1 MPDHYMDDIYSDINR
16 KKQLEDAQ
24 ENKEFDRDIE
34 AYRRGKENLTDEEK
48 IDRLKD
54 AARKKRLYNDISG
67 SINGFEEAKKDP
79 NLVKE
84 LQGIGFETAVNVAT
98 DSLTTWLGWAP
109 PVYAVV
115 NFLSAGGANLVAQKK
130 IRGEENINWGE
141 AWASAGLGTIPFMN
155 PAAGKLTKVV
165 GKPQTIKRA
174 VVGGGLTGV
183 GYQQI
188 EAGIN
193 ERRVISPTEAAL
205 GFATG
210 GVVSGTFK
218 GTTDLGKRIIDQ
230 IHGVMPMGKL
240 AYGVGAGESPLNPRS
255 AKRRSIYGETF
266 KRARTSIAEPELESL
281 ENELVLNWGM
291 KDRTFRWDQYK
302 SRIADKS
309 KGRADKRKLGAM
321 FESVPFTKV
330 NYEVIAAQ
338 RMPEL
343 RKFYGPL
350 FTDIGLKPRDFQLHH
365 QKPILA
371 SLPGYDGL
379 RFGSDEWWDVT
390 EILFK
395 NGLRP
400 GDHER
405 NLKPLV
411 GGSKPSRKNITNK
424 KVLDTQGRFET
435 PHSVTHKYLD
445 TQVGDDGTLFWTQDV
460 RDRMNGVGKWEGKGP
475 DHQFRKDKW
484 DEYAQIVRKSID
496 ITDQAEQTFIDL
508 YRRDPK
514 LKNVPTDPQELDLII
529 ERLAKLEED
538 GLVNPEIIEG
548 SWQVN
553 QMETI
558 VSEVTEEL
566 QKSQADYNW
575 RAVFGRDGLMQRFV
589 DKREITN
596 KELRLL
602 KDLPLGEQLEA
613 LQKYT
618 GMTIEDINL
627 LIETRPNFDP
637 IRFIKEHR

>member
-1 MPDHYMDDIYSDINR
+1 MEDEEAKSIQEDRDKELTKKYKELQNPTKPDE
-16 KKQLEDAQ
+16 KQLARKITGSLMGSVYDFSDRINLVTGKFFQSPFLQQQQVIQESILGQDPDSAKVSAQ
-24 ENKEFDRDIE
+24 ENWI
-34 AYRRGKENLTDEEK
+34 GP
-48 IDRLKD
+48 IVKD
-54 AARKKRLYNDISG
+54 AATDVLKQVAVG
-67 SINGFEEAKKDP
+67 SAIKGTEGSTVPKLNPYP
-79 NLVKE
+79 NKPM
-84 LQGIGFETAVNVAT
+84 VNVT
-98 DSLTTWLGWAP
+98 PGLEGLK
-109 PVYAVV
+109 
-115 NFLSAGGANLVAQKK
+115 GAM
-130 IRGEENINWGE
+130 IRAIIPKYSSGPIVQMNQ
-141 AWASAGLGTIPFMN
+141 GTIMYRPAPGIMQSIFMS
-155 PAAGKLTKVV
+155 V
-165 GKPQTIKRA
+165 
-174 VVGGGLTGV
+174 
-183 GYQQI
+183 
-188 EAGIN
+188 
-193 ERRVISPTEAAL
+193 
-205 GFATG
+205 
-210 GVVSGTFK
+210 
-218 GTTDLGKRIIDQ
+218 
-230 IHGVMPMGKL
+230 
-240 AYGVGAGESPLNPRS
+240 NPRS

-266 KRARTSIAEPELESL
+266 ERARTSITEPELESL

-302 SRIADKS
+302 SRIGDKS

-379 RFGSDEWWDVT
+379 RFGSDEWWDIT

-411 GGSKPSRKNITNK
+411 GGSKPSRKNVTNK

-460 RDRMNGVGKWEGKGP
+460 RDRMNGVGKWEGNGP
-475 DHQFRKDKW
+475 DRQFRKDKW

-514 LKNVPTDPQELDLII
+514 LKNVPTDPQELDLIV